1 MTRYDFLIIGSGI
14 VGLVLALKLKQK
26 FSKKRILMLDK
37 ELDSVQHGT
46 GRNSGVIHSGIY
58 YPQNTL
64 RAKYCISG
72 SKQLKNYVKEK
83 NLWIN
88 ECGKIL
94 LPSSKKSMRNIDV
107 LLRRAADNGI
117 SAEKIGKK
125 RILELEPNA
134 NPSLGEG
141 IHVPFT
147 SIVDPKEVARSL
159 VNDVKKK
166 DVELIYDSE
175 VLEIDSSLG
184 TVSTNESTYYA
195 DTIINSA
202 GLQAETIAKISK
214 FKSEYSFLPFKG
226 KYWEL
231 KSGIKLS
238 RLVYPV
244 PDLNLPFLG
253 IHTVHNRNEQIYIGP
268 SSTPAFGRENY
279 NGVKDIKIKEA
290 MLLIFSFAIKII
302 LNVNGLRSLAL
313 RELNLLF
320 LSGVHKEAGNLLN
333 GVKRSHLHLSEKKVG
348 IRSQIFDKKN
358 KSLVSDFVI
367 RKDNKVIHILNAISP
382 AFTASF
388 GLADYIIVNVLDEN

>member
-1 MTRYDFLIIGSGI
+1 MASVPKKLVRKEFLN
-14 VGLVLALKLKQK
+14 LNPMLTLLLERAFTFQK
-26 FSKKRILMLDK
+26 D
-37 ELDSVQHGT
+37 EET
-46 GRNSGVIHSGIY
+46 
-58 YPQNTL
+58 
-64 RAKYCISG
+64 
-72 SKQLKNYVKEK
+72 
-83 NLWIN
+83 
-88 ECGKIL
+88 
-94 LPSSKKSMRNIDV
+94 
-107 LLRRAADNGI
+107 
-117 SAEKIGKK
+117 
-125 RILELEPNA
+125 
-134 NPSLGEG
+134 
-141 IHVPFT
+141 FT

-333 GVKRSHLHLSEKKVG
+333 GVKRSHLHLSRKKRLG
-348 IRSQIFDKKN
+348 YDHKF
-358 KSLVSDFVI
+358 LI
-367 RKDNKVIHILNAISP
+367 RKIKA
-382 AFTASF
+382 
-388 GLADYIIVNVLDEN
+388 